1 MPQTR
6 EEQREYNRQYYQKN
20 KEKLA
25 EHIKQYYQ
33 ENKEK
38 KAENM
43 KQYRQK
49 HQEKAAEYIKQYQ
62 QTPQGKKVRRISQ
75 WKRKGLI
82 DSDNDNYES
91 IYNHYI
97 NTTQCENC
105 DVELTEDRY
114 NTSTTRVLDHSHI
127 TGQFRNILCCACN
140 NRRKE
145 DNF

>member
-33 ENKEK
+33 ENKE
-38 KAENM
+38 
-43 KQYRQK
+43 
-49 HQEKAAEYIKQYQ
+49 
-62 QTPQGKKVRRISQ
+62 
-75 WKRKGLI
+75 
-82 DSDNDNYES
+82 
-91 IYNHYI
+91 
-97 NTTQCENC
+97 TTQCENC